1 MSAMLNLLPKIL
13 QNILTQNCFYYNIL
27 QLLFPFWHV
36 FFCIFRHFSCQR
48 NLFTVSL
55 ANVLCFNTMPYFA
68 GIDRHV
74 PHTTQHGF
82 GTVQSR
88 HVKKNN
94 VLEKLQKTSS
104 SRRQNV
110 RQNLRKTP
118 DRLQK
123 IARWQHCTKK
133 CKKSKKHHTKLLSS
147 EPVLRKMQKNENILN
162 LQGKIYLKMQKMRIS
177 PHFLQ
182 LIANDF
188 VLFFFVCKR
197 SILPFAEFLKPKL
210 CPTCVVPSRT
220 FSPQRTSSCD
230 VSTTVQGQLRPPQL
244 PRQAPSNRAMP
255 MR

>member
-1 MSAMLNLLPKIL
+1 MSAMLNLLPKIP

-88 HVKKNN
+88 HVKKITYLKNY
-94 VLEKLQKTSS
+94 KK
-104 SRRQNV
+104 RRLHAD
-110 RQNLRKTP
+110 RMSHKNLRKTP

-123 IARWQHCTKK
+123 IARWQRKAKK
-133 CKKSKKHHTKLLSS
+133 CKKSKKNAHKTAFKQNCSTGK
-147 EPVLRKMQKNENILN
+147 EGKRKCTQ
-162 LQGKIYLKMQKMRIS
+162 
-177 PHFLQ
+177 
-182 LIANDF
+182 
-188 VLFFFVCKR
+188 
-197 SILPFAEFLKPKL
+197 
-210 CPTCVVPSRT
+210 PSR
-220 FSPQRTSSCD
+220 
-230 VSTTVQGQLRPPQL
+230 
-244 PRQAPSNRAMP
+244 
-255 MR
+255 

>member
-88 HVKKNN
+88 HVKKITY
-94 VLEKLQKTSS
+94 LKSYKKRRLHADRTSDKICEKRLTGYKKLQGGNIALKNARKAKNTT
-104 SRRQNV
+104 QNCFQV
-110 RQNLRKTP
+110 NLFYV
-118 DRLQK
+118 
-123 IARWQHCTKK
+123 K
-133 CKKSKKHHTKLLSS
+133 CKKT
-147 EPVLRKMQKNENILN
+147 
-162 LQGKIYLKMQKMRIS
+162 KIYSTFKVKFTSKCKKCGFLRI
-177 PHFLQ
+177 FC
-182 LIANDF
+182 N
-188 VLFFFVCKR
+188 
-197 SILPFAEFLKPKL
+197 
-210 CPTCVVPSRT
+210 
-220 FSPQRTSSCD
+220 
-230 VSTTVQGQLRPPQL
+230 
-244 PRQAPSNRAMP
+244 
-255 MR
+255 